1 MGEIAAEVGVGDEIS
16 VSCRV
21 ALLDDSGHWRS
32 PLVVAPGVQE
42 SLIDC
47 SADEVF
53 LVIAV
58 FLHWKISDVKH
69 IGQRVFVVLE
79 PELISPLDV
88 PARSIRV

>member
-1 MGEIAAEVGVGDEIS
+1 MGKIAAEVGVGDEIS

-47 SADEVF
+47 STDEVF
-53 LVIAV
+53 LVVAV